1 MQIPDSIQNITTDVT
16 SSKLM
21 VQSSRP
27 DFLLEEAILLI
38 KKSLDLNELS
48 SFETGLNFYKTNLSN
63 DKLVVKNLLHLLSE
77 CFCTGIKNNLDLTEN
92 HNEIISAVKTHFV
105 DGAIS
110 NFDAFYNALFL
121 LNKQKNILDV
131 KDFTFIILG
140 YAISLIK
147 RSYNSRN

>member
-1 MQIPDSIQNITTDVT
+1 MQIPDSIQNITTDVPAT
-16 SSKLM
+16 QLE
-21 VQSSRP
+21 VQVSRP
-27 DFLLEEAILLI
+27 NIALEEAILLI
-38 KKSLDLNELS
+38 KRPLDSMELS

-77 CFCTGIKNNLDLTEN
+77 CFCTGIKNNADLAEN
-92 HNEIISAVKTHFV
+92 HNDIIAAIKTHFV

-131 KDFTFIILG
+131 KEFTFIILG